1 MVEQELEVLR
11 NRLRQSLNE
20 SGESRTIQPKDSTRH
35 KRTDEEIIKR
45 NKMITE
51 GVGIAVLIVSGV
63 IACIVAA
70 NAKLGGFWNVICTS
84 IPFLSFILYALFIK
98 IFLVPVDK
106 NE

>member
-11 NRLRQSLNE
+11 NRLRQSLDE

-35 KRTDEEIIKR
+35 KRTDEIIRR

-51 GVGIAVLIVSGV
+51 GVGIAVLIISG
-63 IACIVAA
+63 IAACIVAA

-84 IPFLSFILYALFIK
+84 IPFLSFMLYALFIK
-98 IFLVPVDK
+98 IFLVPKD
-106 NE
+106 